1 MLWYKAWLDTRW
13 RFAIGL
19 VILMLSGCAAVLGY
33 PEAVKALARV
43 SQIDGE
49 SGRQIYG
56 NAALIPEYRGYI
68 WSQWFRQTMREL
80 WALFAV
86 LLGTGG
92 LLAQVSRGGALFT
105 LALPVSRGRLLGV
118 RAGVALAELLI
129 LALAPLLLIPLLSPA
144 IGRSYSL
151 ADAIVYG
158 TCMFI
163 AGSVLFS
170 FTFLLSTVFRDVWRP
185 PLIALCLAVLFRLL
199 EQFFGL
205 ERVSH
210 LAVVT
215 AESYFRGN
223 GVPWLGL
230 FVSAALSA
238 GLLYAAT
245 QNIARQDF

>member
-1 MLWYKAWLDTRW
+1 MLWHKAWLDTRW

-19 VILMLSGCAAVLGY
+19 VILLLAGCAAVLGY
-33 PEAVKALARV
+33 PDTMKALAQV
-43 SQIDGE
+43 SPADGE
-49 SGRQIYG
+49 IGRQISET
-56 NAALIPEYRGYI
+56 AALIRDYRSYI

-86 LLGTGG
+86 LLGAGG

-105 LALPVSRGRLLGV
+105 LALPVSRRRLLGV
-118 RAGVALAELLI
+118 RAAVALAELLI
-129 LALAPLLLIPLLSPA
+129 LALAPSLLIPLLSPA
-144 IGRSYSL
+144 IGQSYRL
-151 ADAIVYG
+151 VDAIVHG

-185 PLIALCLAVLFRLL
+185 PLITLCLAVALRLL

-205 ERVSH
+205 EHVS
-210 LAVVT
+210 LLSVVT
-215 AESYFRGN
+215 AESYFHGG

-230 FVSAALSA
+230 IVSAAVSA

-245 QNIARQDF
+245 ENIARQDF

>member
-19 VILMLSGCAAVLGY
+19 VILMLSACAAVVGY
-33 PEAVKALARV
+33 PNAVKALAEV
-43 SQIDGE
+43 TPSDGE
-49 SGRQIYG
+49 IGRQLSET
-56 NAALIPEYRGYI
+56 AALIRDYRSYI
-68 WSQWFRQTMREL
+68 WSQWFSQTMREL

-105 LALPVSRGRLLGV
+105 LALPVSRARLLGV
-118 RAGVALAELLI
+118 RAAAALAELLI
-129 LALAPLLLIPLLSPA
+129 LALVPALTIPLLSPL
-144 IGRSYSL
+144 IGQSYRF
-151 ADAIVYG
+151 ADAIVHG
-158 TCMFI
+158 TCIFI

-170 FTFLLSTVFRDVWRP
+170 FTVLFSTVFRDVWRP
-185 PLIALCLAVLFRLL
+185 PLITLCLAVLLRML

-205 ERVSH
+205 EHVSL

-215 AESYFRGN
+215 AESYFRGS

-230 FVSAALSA
+230 FVSAAVSA

-245 QNIARQDF
+245 KNIARQDF